1 MPREAVPAFEK
12 ALAIRPNQPT
22 IKFKLVEAYKDL
34 GDDKNGPSRGRV
46 NTKSN
51 FTN

>member
-1 MPREAVPAFEK
+1 MRKMPREAVPAFEK

-46 NTKSN
+46 NH
-51 FTN
+51 